1 MKNSET
7 LTIEAK
13 EIMSLKLKSCK
24 HDIKANSVAGKL
36 LRKVFVSNCIAGIGE
51 QFINSIAPYKIIE
64 SVHKPV

>member
-13 EIMSLKLKSCK
+13 KIMSAELKSCK
-24 HDIKANSVAGKL
+24 NEIKANSVAGKR

-51 QFINSIAPYKIIE
+51 RFITSIAPYKTIE
-64 SVHKPV
+64 SAYKPS